1 MDEIVST
8 RAFNHKV
15 YADGLGD
22 FWTQTSKTQVLSSFA
37 FGTAVKNRSEVADVL
52 RSEGIESRP
61 LICGNLA
68 RHPFWLKSNP
78 PSDLPI
84 ADFVHDFGM
93 YLPNHAELTQTDVE
107 KVIKVFS
114 SIAIPYSPKSNALG

>member
-1 MDEIVST
+1 MDDIVVT
-8 RAFNHKV
+8 RERNHKV
-15 YADGLGD
+15 YAEGLPG
-22 FWTQTSKTQVLSSFA
+22 FWTQKSKTKVLSSFA
-37 FGTAVKNRSEVADVL
+37 YGTAVKNRSEVAEVL

-78 PSDLPI
+78 PSLLPI

-93 YLPNHAELTQTDVE
+93 YLPNHAELSHSDVSRVVE
-107 KVIKVFS
+107 VFS
-114 SIAIPYSPKSNALG
+114 SVAIPHFPS